1 MGTGINAAALE
12 ASKQLTWGEVVVLLL
27 SYLVTLVTLPD
38 EEDGETLWLVAS
50 NSFNSNLSDEVE

>member
-38 EEDGETLWLVAS
+38 DEDG
-50 NSFNSNLSDEVE
+50 